1 MKKEEVLKM
10 ATGLVTG
17 DRHDDY
23 GDATECCDS
32 IAEVWTWWIDDRLAP
47 GRSLDAHDV
56 AIMMDLLKTSRIKTG
71 APKIDNY
78 VDKCGYAALAAE
90 VGSKLDG

>member
-1 MKKEEVLKM
+1 MKKEEVLRV
-10 ATGLVTG
+10 ASELVMG

-23 GDATECCDS
+23 GDATECCGS
-32 IAEVWTWWIDDRLAP
+32 IAEVWTWWLTGRLTP
-47 GRSLDAHDV
+47 GCELTAHDI

-71 APKIDNY
+71 GFKEDSY